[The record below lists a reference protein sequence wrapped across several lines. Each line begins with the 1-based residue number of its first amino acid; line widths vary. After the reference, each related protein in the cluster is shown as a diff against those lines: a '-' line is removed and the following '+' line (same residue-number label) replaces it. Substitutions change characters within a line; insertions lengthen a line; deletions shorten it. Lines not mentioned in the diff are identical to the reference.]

1 MKITNVNKGRAYHL
15 SSDTQLQVERP
26 NLFFNEYGEQT
37 NPVSLPDTDANREIL
52 DYPDIMARKQKPSAS
67 IVATIEDDGYFM
79 ACRQAVLSAKR
90 KESIET
96 SFYMNEGSFLSK
108 ISETSLSE
116 VFGTEIIPGLSTV
129 EQCIDFCRSL
139 IGGNNPEYAIFPVL
153 IESDRTSSSG
163 SPKFDY
169 INRYGFMVD
178 GTFYDSLNTSLT
190 GTPDFYNAVPR
201 TVTDGDTVV
210 NLAAG
215 YYMSPFIRGNYLLK
229 RILSYFGYTLKDNFF
244 TRTTPFPDMVFIN
257 NCADTLISG
266 SIRITDLLPDCSCN
280 TILDVYRKKFCCE
293 FIPDEVEHT
302 IDIILLNEILDLPS
316 QVDLDAYLVSRIN
329 VEYPE
334 SYKQLILS
342 SEEQISSPQ
351 EVETFD
357 SITDLYGK
365 YKQLHIDPLDGAFYR
380 QGYYFW
386 VLFGDLTVLR
396 INDKVAESYMKYC
409 AGGDLE
415 THEISVPD
423 CQPVMLHNNLNDA
436 EDVFPYIGAANFLN
450 SKLMA
455 DNTAE
460 EEPSSDASTT
470 TDVKLNPMLA
480 FAYTDHGYP
489 RGTISNYT
497 RNLSSDSSD
506 PYIRLWNYT
515 LTYNGNDGIFEKF
528 YRRLD
533 DIYRNSMHSVTAD
546 LLLPVNLKQSLSPYL
561 PVSLNGE
568 KLLLNILKYNL
579 GGGLQPLETS
589 FYTYRLYEPVSSA
602 KSFSDYNTSTG
613 YMWEV
618 KQLKTTLTEEQ
629 YNNSPYKD
637 KQFVSAF
644 LPPATK
650 EDAESG
656 KRYFVQHTALSYQFG
671 DYMYY
676 NEFEVWFVAVKTP
689 DA

>member
-1 MKITNVNKGRAYHL
+1 MKITNVSKGKAYHL
-15 SSDTQLQVERP
+15 SPNTKLQVERT

-37 NPVSLPDTDANREIL
+37 NPVSLPDTDNNRELL
-52 DYPDIMARKQKPSAS
+52 DYPDMMSKKQKPSAS
-67 IVATIEDDGYFM
+67 ISATIEDAGYFM
-79 ACRQAVLSAKR
+79 PCRQAVLSARR

-108 ISETSLSE
+108 ISDTSLSE
-116 VFGTEIIPGLSTV
+116 VFGSETIPGLSTV

-153 IESDRTSSSG
+153 IESDRASSG
-163 SPKFDY
+163 STPQFDY

-178 GTFYDSLNTSLT
+178 GTFYDSLNTPLS

-201 TVTDGDTVV
+201 TEQDGDTTID
-210 NLAAG
+210 LAAG

-229 RILSYFGYTLKDNFF
+229 RILAHFGYTLNDNFF

-257 NCADTLISG
+257 NCADALITG
-266 SIRITDLLPDCSCN
+266 TIRITDLLPDCSCK
-280 TILDVYRKKFCCE
+280 TVLDVYRKKFCCE
-293 FIPDEVEHT
+293 FVPNEVEHT
-302 IDIILLNEILDLPS
+302 VDIILFNEVLDLPP
-316 QVDLDAYLVSRIN
+316 QADLGEYLVSSIN

-334 SYKQLILS
+334 SYKQLVLS
-342 SEEQISSPQ
+342 SEEQVSSPQ

-357 SITDLYGK
+357 SIADLYGK

-386 VLFGDLTVLR
+386 VLFGDMTVLR

-409 AGGDLE
+409 AGGDLD

-489 RGTISNYT
+489 RGTISNYA
-497 RNLSSDSSD
+497 RNLSSDSSN
-506 PYIRLWNYT
+506 PYIRLWDYT
-515 LTYNGNDGIFEKF
+515 LTYNGNYGIFEKF

-533 DIYRNSMHSVTAD
+533 NIYRNSMHSVTAD
-546 LLLPVNLKQSLSPYL
+546 FLLPVNLKQSLSPYL

-613 YMWEV
+613 YMWDV
-618 KQLKTTLTEEQ
+618 KQVKTTLTEEQ
-629 YNNSPYKD
+629 YNNSLYKD
-637 KQFVSAF
+637 KQFVLAF

-650 EDAESG
+650 ENAESG

-689 DA
+689 DV

>member
-1 MKITNVNKGRAYHL
+1 
-15 SSDTQLQVERP
+15 
-26 NLFFNEYGEQT
+26 
-37 NPVSLPDTDANREIL
+37 
-52 DYPDIMARKQKPSAS
+52 
-67 IVATIEDDGYFM
+67 
-79 ACRQAVLSAKR
+79 
-90 KESIET
+90 
-96 SFYMNEGSFLSK
+96 
-108 ISETSLSE
+108 
-116 VFGTEIIPGLSTV
+116 
-129 EQCIDFCRSL
+129 
-139 IGGNNPEYAIFPVL
+139 
-153 IESDRTSSSG
+153 
-163 SPKFDY
+163 
-169 INRYGFMVD
+169 
-178 GTFYDSLNTSLT
+178 
-190 GTPDFYNAVPR
+190 
-201 TVTDGDTVV
+201 
-210 NLAAG
+210 
-215 YYMSPFIRGNYLLK
+215 
-229 RILSYFGYTLKDNFF
+229 
-244 TRTTPFPDMVFIN
+244 
-257 NCADTLISG
+257 
-266 SIRITDLLPDCSCN
+266 
-280 TILDVYRKKFCCE
+280 
-293 FIPDEVEHT
+293 
-302 IDIILLNEILDLPS
+302 
-316 QVDLDAYLVSRIN
+316 
-329 VEYPE
+329 
-334 SYKQLILS
+334 
-342 SEEQISSPQ
+342 
-351 EVETFD
+351 
-357 SITDLYGK
+357 
-365 YKQLHIDPLDGAFYR
+365 
-380 QGYYFW
+380 
-386 VLFGDLTVLR
+386 
-396 INDKVAESYMKYC
+396 MKYC

-460 EEPSSDASTT
+460 EEPSSAASTT

-506 PYIRLWNYT
+506 PYIRLWDYT